1 MIDRA
6 AIAEQVGDAPVIGDV
21 DGNCD
26 RIQPFGDGIEP
37 LGVAGGDND
46 MRAFRFPASSAVAR
60 PMPDEPPTTTTF
72 LPVSAIWFPLLCC
85 DE

>member
-21 DGNCD
+21 DRNCD
-26 RIQPFGDGIEP
+26 RIQPFGDRIEP

-46 MRAFRFPASSAVAR
+46 MRPLLSAVAR

-72 LPVSAIWFPLLCC
+72 LPVSAIWLPLLCC